1 MEKQTRTKQLKVS
14 GNLRK
19 HMVSHIRGIF
29 KKHITLKESG
39 VMEIIRVLHVT
50 GAMNIG
56 GTESM
61 LMNIYRAVDRNRLQF
76 DFLTFTRQEAY
87 FDEEIRSLGGEILV
101 SDNGSSFN
109 QIYSLI
115 KKGKYKVVHAHTLFN
130 SGIVMAAAKAVGVP
144 VRISHAHTTADN
156 INSFKKRFYVWTMQ
170 KLINQCSNAYLTCSR
185 EAGKFLYGHDEA
197 EWFPNIIEVKNYLRK
212 DEKEINEFKEK
223 YGLHG
228 KFVIGHVGR
237 FIEAKNHTFLLEIL
251 SEMKTAGIDAVLLL
265 VGDGVLKKQL
275 ETEAHSLKLSSNVI
289 FTGALKD
296 TGTAL
301 HAMDVFIFPSK
312 YEGLGLVL
320 LEAQAAGVPCITSEF
335 IQPETDAGL
344 GLVQQLSLKQNKDVW
359 IKAVQ
364 NAAVNGKHKNAAE
377 REKKLL
383 EKGYSI
389 EKITKRI
396 AELYGVQK
404 GGEA

>member
-1 MEKQTRTKQLKVS
+1 MEKQTWTKQLKVL
-14 GNLRK
+14 GNLKK
-19 HMVSHIRGIF
+19 HMLCRIRVVI
-29 KKHITLKESG
+29 KKYITLKESRG
-39 VMEIIRVLHVT
+39 MENIRVLHVT

-61 LMNIYRAVDRNRLQF
+61 LMNIYRAVDRSRLQF
-76 DFLTFTRQEAY
+76 DFLTFTRREAY
-87 FDEEIRSLGGEILV
+87 FDEEIRSLGGKILV
-101 SDNGSSFN
+101 ADNGSSFN
-109 QIYSLI
+109 QIYFLI
-115 KKGKYKVVHAHTLFN
+115 KKGKYKAVHAHTLFN
-130 SGIVMAAAKAVGVP
+130 SGIVMAAAKAAGVP

-156 INSFKKRFYVWTMQ
+156 INSFKKRVYVWTMQ

-185 EAGKFLYGHDEA
+185 EAGKFLYGHDKA
-197 EWFPNIIEVKNYLRK
+197 EWLPNIIAVNNYLRK
-212 DEKEINEFKEK
+212 DEKVINEFKVK
-223 YGLHG
+223 YGLER
-228 KFVIGHVGR
+228 KLVIGHVGR
-237 FIEAKNHTFLLEIL
+237 FIEAKNHAFLLEIL
-251 SEMKTAGIDAVLLL
+251 SEMKTVGIDVVLLL
-265 VGDGVLKKQL
+265 VGDGDLKKQL
-275 ETEAHSLKLSSNVI
+275 ENEAEKLKLSSNVI
-289 FTGALKD
+289 FTGALRD

-335 IQPETDAGL
+335 IQPEADAGL

-396 AELYGVQK
+396 AELY
-404 GGEA
+404 EI